1 MRRLKTGK
9 APGLDGLLVEFYRAF
24 GDCLKDDLV
33 QMVNDII
40 NISESLSSSQRTGVI
55 RLFYKGGDRES
66 LSN

>member
-9 APGLDGLLVEFYRAF
+9 APGLDGLPVEFYRTF
-24 GDCLKDDLV
+24 WDCLKDDLV
-33 QMVNDII
+33 QMVNEV
-40 NISESLSSSQRTGVI
+40 NISESLSSSQRTGLI